1 MRITKIISYIIY
13 VIAFSL
19 ICSLASELQMAL
31 SAWSWGYSIWS
42 IYTISELLRHFP
54 GHIFYAVLQVVA
66 AILTIRVLSRRTL
79 FYLSCMF
86 SVIGAILTG
95 LHYQMIKILG
105 SLSFLLFLTGQ
116 LLPYVAPVIILALI
130 GRKKIVSEPALDVG
144 KETILTVAES
154 EVATKSETKGKLK
167 SFYNRYWYVFDI
179 LLIVVVF
186 LYGTLNDPF
195 GLIMYICGLYN
206 QMVIRAIMTFIWV
219 LWLVP
224 AALCFVVLLLRAVI
238 SWPKYVDKRPRLL
251 LLRLLVIIGLGA
263 YLILP
268 FTPVRPHGFNMY
280 IKGFEKYIGAK
291 ADIVGIRSWLD
302 TLGPDECVVYNIT
315 NAQDG
320 SKSSSPR
327 NLQQQE
333 WPGVI
338 GKLQPR
344 HVTLSVDED
353 KHPKVRLNW
362 GSGILGSWGITIGHE
377 TMPTPE
383 SDLSRY
389 GEYRQGISKGA
400 YIWYGIE

>member
-1 MRITKIISYIIY
+1 
-13 VIAFSL
+13 
-19 ICSLASELQMAL
+19 
-31 SAWSWGYSIWS
+31 
-42 IYTISELLRHFP
+42 
-54 GHIFYAVLQVVA
+54 
-66 AILTIRVLSRRTL
+66 
-79 FYLSCMF
+79 
-86 SVIGAILTG
+86 
-95 LHYQMIKILG
+95 
-105 SLSFLLFLTGQ
+105 
-116 LLPYVAPVIILALI
+116 
-130 GRKKIVSEPALDVG
+130 
-144 KETILTVAES
+144 
-154 EVATKSETKGKLK
+154 
-167 SFYNRYWYVFDI
+167 
-179 LLIVVVF
+179 
-186 LYGTLNDPF
+186 
-195 GLIMYICGLYN
+195 
-206 QMVIRAIMTFIWV
+206 MVIRAIMTFIWV

-263 YLILP
+263 YLILA
-268 FTPVRPHGFNMY
+268 FTPVSPHGFNMY

-362 GSGILGSWGITIGHE
+362 GSGILGSWGITVGHE